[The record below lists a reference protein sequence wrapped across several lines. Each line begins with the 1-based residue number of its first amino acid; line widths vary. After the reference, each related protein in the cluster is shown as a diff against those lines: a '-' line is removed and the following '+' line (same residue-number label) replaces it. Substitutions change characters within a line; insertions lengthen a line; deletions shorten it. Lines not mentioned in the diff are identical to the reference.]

1 MLSKMTAVA
10 AAAALIGFALT
21 PTDASARSGGM
32 HGGGAHVAHFGGFHG
47 GHFHRFHGFH
57 GARFGFVGVY
67 PGYYAYSGYPYYYD
81 DDCYLRRRV
90 VATPW
95 GPRVRLV
102 RVCGYY

>member
-1 MLSKMTAVA
+1 MSSKMTAVA
-10 AAAALIGFALT
+10 AAAALVGFALM
-21 PTDASARSGGM
+21 PTDASARGGF
-32 HGGGAHVAHFGGFHG
+32 HGGGFHGGARGAHFGGFRG

-67 PGYYAYSGYPYYYD
+67 PGYYAYSGYY
-81 DDCYLRRRV
+81 DDCYLQRRV
-90 VATPW
+90 VATPG